1 MPVPFAKQEYLD
13 FVVMV
18 QFDVI
23 TIILSDAIIYFI
35 NSTSQHYE
43 IFTLFALCFWGVTAA
58 IFLSLIIRGYKKG
71 RSEKEILSNPV
82 HIEGTITEI
91 VPDTPS
97 KLGVVNIEVDYEF
110 KALDGTTY
118 RNKHART
125 VIKTMDLYNY
135 KIGTKVPI
143 VYLKTDPSR
152 NMLNIKNEIPP

>member
-1 MPVPFAKQEYLD
+1 MYLYSLRSTNNKK
-13 FVVMV
+13 V
-18 QFDVI
+18 
-23 TIILSDAIIYFI
+23 IILYYLKYLNLILPVIVI
-35 NSTSQHYE
+35 
-43 IFTLFALCFWGVTAA
+43 V
-58 IFLSLIIRGYKKG
+58 IFLLAFIGNYKK
-71 RSEKEILSNPV
+71 RRVTKEILCNPV
-82 HIEGTITEI
+82 YFEGTITEI

-110 KALDGTTY
+110 KAVNGTTY

-152 NMLNIKNEIPP
+152 NMLNMKNEIPH

>member
-1 MPVPFAKQEYLD
+1 MQYFKYLH
-13 FVVMV
+13 FI
-18 QFDVI
+18 FP
-23 TIILSDAIIYFI
+23 AII
-35 NSTSQHYE
+35 
-43 IFTLFALCFWGVTAA
+43 VA
-58 IFLSLIIRGYKKG
+58 IVLSIIIRNYKNG
-71 RSEKEILSNPV
+71 RIEKEILSNPV
-82 HIEGTITEI
+82 HVEGTITEI

-110 KALDGTTY
+110 KAVNGTTY

-152 NMLNIKNEIPP
+152 NMLNMKDEIPH